1 MANIRKTFNFRNGVQ
16 VDDDNL
22 IVNPLGLVGV
32 GTTVPTEALDIRG
45 NLKVVGVL
53 TATSIQT
60 QELTVGVLTVTNIN
74 PTSIL
79 GAGVSIRSGIVTSSS
94 VSGIVTY
101 FGDGRF
107 LQGLPTSQWVDVDVG
122 LGFTSIYAQGFV
134 GVGTNDPRFA
144 FQVAGTSDTSL
155 AGFANGVGISSSGN
169 ILATG
174 IVTASQFSGI
184 GSNLTQI
191 NASNISS
198 GTIGTDRIPTLRTN
212 QLPNNINATGII
224 TATGGF
230 IGTVRGD
237 IYGNG
242 IGIYTGS
249 FFGGLVGIATTA
261 RDLTSDARVTID
273 FIQSNDNI
281 TSGFSTIFTR
291 LDVIGSVGIGTTV
304 SPSPANLY
312 IKQSGISSVQII
324 SDALESEITL
334 SRDINPRL
342 RAASIIYGNTSGLY
356 PYSNVGSFDI
366 INHDLGHVNTYIHR
380 GSLIGINTGSFNWIY
395 GKDPTNP
402 LMSLTYQGNL
412 GLGNTNPSIKLDVVG
427 SAAISSNL
435 NVIENVSIGQS
446 LTVSSLYVTNL
457 ADIPTLAGGSL
468 DNFNITS
475 GISTINDL
483 RATGVVSLIGSNKIG
498 INTEDPKASIQ
509 IGLDSSPLC
518 LFNNAIGIGTTVP
531 ATNIGLD
538 ARSSV
543 AVFSG
548 IGIGT
553 TNPYAYADFS
563 NAGRGLMSGAGR
575 FLRLPVLTQSE
586 RLAVDV
592 GTGPVD
598 KSGGL
603 IYNQTSLEFQG
614 FDGFSWVNLGI
625 TTSVINSTEVKV
637 GTGVTINSGIVTAT
651 NGFSSGTGGAVQ
663 ISVSGSVL
671 TFNVPGV
678 GTTSLTLS

>member
-22 IVNPLGLVGV
+22 IVNPLGLVGI
-32 GTTVPTEALDIRG
+32 GTTIPTEALDVRG
-45 NLKVVGVL
+45 TVKVVGLITATEIITSNL
-53 TATSIQT
+53 TASN
-60 QELTVGVLTVTNIN
+60 TNI
-74 PTSIL
+74 TTLTLGKSIV
-79 GAGVSIRSGIVTSSS
+79 GGGVSISSGVITATTTS
-94 VSGIVTY
+94 GLVTY

-107 LQGLPTSQWVDVDVG
+107 LQGLPTSQWLDVNVG

-134 GVGTNDPRFA
+134 GVGTVDPRFV
-144 FQVAGTSDTSL
+144 FQVAGTPDTSL
-155 AGFANGVGISSSGN
+155 VGFTSGVGITSEGN

-174 IVTASQFSGI
+174 IVTAYQFSGI
-184 GSNLTQI
+184 GSNLTQL
-191 NASNISS
+191 NASNIQY
-198 GTIGTDRIPTLRTN
+198 GTIGLDRIPTLRTN
-212 QLPNNINATGII
+212 QLPNNINASGII
-224 TATGGF
+224 TALGGF

-249 FFGGLVGIATTA
+249 FFGNLVGIATTA
-261 RDLTSDARVTID
+261 TDLTSDARVSID
-273 FIQSNDNI
+273 SVIC
-281 TSGFSTIFTR
+281 GFSTVLTR

-304 SPSPANLY
+304 IPSPSNLY
-312 IKQSGISSVQII
+312 VKKSGISSVQII
-324 SDALESEITL
+324 SDTLESYITL
-334 SRDINPRL
+334 SKGNDQTS
-342 RAASIIYGNTSGLY
+342 RAGSILYGSTNGSH
-356 PYSNVGSFDI
+356 PYSNNTRSLDI
-366 INHDLGHVNTYIHR
+366 INYDLGYVNSYLHA
-380 GSLIGINTGSFNWIY
+380 GSLTGINTGSFNWIY
-395 GKDPTNP
+395 GKDSTNP

-457 ADIPTLAGGSL
+457 ANIPTLAGGSL

-475 GISTINDL
+475 GISTINNL

-678 GTTSLTLS
+678 GTTSLTLY